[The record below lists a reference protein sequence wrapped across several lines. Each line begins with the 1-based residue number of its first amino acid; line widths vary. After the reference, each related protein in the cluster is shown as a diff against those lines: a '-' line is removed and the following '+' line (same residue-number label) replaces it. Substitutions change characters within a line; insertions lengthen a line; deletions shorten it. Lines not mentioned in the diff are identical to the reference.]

1 MIKLYINDQKTL
13 ELLYEQVSNNLINVL
28 LPEEERFVNL
38 VAEKYTKEIFIA
50 VKRMEITTSGFFLD
64 QIFFANPIKYNLD
77 VLKVEDI
84 KLKEDVRETID
95 DLILKQINSK
105 LIYLHKTKRGPFIFF
120 KDIEILSDLHTK
132 ENSSFLIIKENEQL
146 ITTHVERLLRQ
157 LIIYFYN
164 ILTTSSNSV
173 PRSFE
178 NLNWVK
184 WRTKELKLKNLR
196 QKLPELE
203 GVFS

>member
-38 VAEKYTKEIFIA
+38 VAEKYTKEVFIA

-64 QIFFANPIKYNLD
+64 QIFFTNPIKYDLD

-105 LIYLHKTKRGPFIFF
+105 LIYLHKTKRGPFIVF

-146 ITTHVERLLRQ
+146 ITTYVERLLRQ

-164 ILTTSSNSV
+164 ILITSSKSV
-173 PRSFE
+173 PHSLE

-184 WRTKELKLKNLR
+184 WRTKKLKLKNLR

>member
-1 MIKLYINDQKTL
+1 
-13 ELLYEQVSNNLINVL
+13 
-28 LPEEERFVNL
+28 
-38 VAEKYTKEIFIA
+38 
-50 VKRMEITTSGFFLD
+50 
-64 QIFFANPIKYNLD
+64 

-105 LIYLHKTKRGPFIFF
+105 LIYLHKTKRGPFIVF

-146 ITTHVERLLRQ
+146 ITTYVERLLRQ

-164 ILTTSSNSV
+164 ILITSSKSV
-173 PRSFE
+173 PHSLE

-184 WRTKELKLKNLR
+184 WRTKKLKLKNLR

>member
-164 ILTTSSNSV
+164 ILITSSKSV
-173 PRSFE
+173 PHSLE

-184 WRTKELKLKNLR
+184 WRTKKLKLKNLR

>member
-64 QIFFANPIKYNLD
+64 QIFFTNPIKYDLD

-164 ILTTSSNSV
+164 ILITSSKSV
-173 PRSFE
+173 PHSLE

-184 WRTKELKLKNLR
+184 WRTKKLKLKNLR

>member
-77 VLKVEDI
+77 VLNVEDI

-164 ILTTSSNSV
+164 ILITSSKSV
-173 PRSFE
+173 PHSLE

-184 WRTKELKLKNLR
+184 WRTKKLKLKNLR

>member
-132 ENSSFLIIKENEQL
+132 ENLSFLIIKENEQL

>member
-132 ENSSFLIIKENEQL
+132 ENLSFLIIKENEQL
-146 ITTHVERLLRQ
+146 ITAHFERLLRR

-164 ILTTSSNSV
+164 ILTTSSKSV
-173 PRSFE
+173 PHSFE

>member
-1 MIKLYINDQKTL
+1 MIDLSINDQKTL

-38 VAEKYTKEIFIA
+38 VAERYTKEVFIA
-50 VKRMEITTSGFFLD
+50 VKRMGITTSGFFLD
-64 QIFFANPIKYNLD
+64 QIFFTNPIKYDLD

-84 KLKEDVRETID
+84 KLKEDVRKTID

-105 LIYLHKTKRGPFIFF
+105 LIYLHKTKRGTFIFF
-120 KDIEILSDLHTK
+120 KDIEILNNLHTK
-132 ENSSFLIIKENEQL
+132 ENSSFLITKENEQL
-146 ITTHVERLLRQ
+146 ITAHFERLLIQ

-164 ILTTSSNSV
+164 MLTTSSKSV
-173 PRSFE
+173 PYSFE
-178 NLNWVK
+178 NLNWCK
-184 WRTKELKLKNLR
+184 WRTKELKLKNLK